1 MKETVLDVLVYLFE
15 NYFQGAPDTVHDRES
30 LQAELID
37 EGFDPIQIGKAFD
50 WLQVLQREPDP
61 LARPPTSGPV
71 RCYAVQERE
80 RLEVE
85 CIGFLMRLES
95 HGVLDA
101 ASRERVLERAFAL
114 EQSLIDLADLKWV
127 VLLVLFNDPGREAA
141 FVWMESQLLGEHLRP
156 N

>member
-30 LQAELID
+30 LQAELIGA
-37 EGFDPIQIGKAFD
+37 GFDPIQIGKAFD
-50 WLQVLQREPDP
+50 WLQVLQGEADP
-61 LARPPTSGPV
+61 LAPRPTTGPV
-71 RCYAVQERE
+71 RLYAQEE
-80 RLEVE
+80 LDRLDIE

-101 ASRERVLERAFAL
+101 SSRERVLERAYAL
-114 EQSLIDLADLKWV
+114 EQTPIDLADLKWV

-141 FVWMESQLLGEHLRP
+141 FVWMESQLMGENLRP